1 MRCRASACLVL
12 SITLFCSMEL
22 LLQIPTGNA
31 LVSEEESTLETV
43 RERFDLPEWT
53 GDPCNTVAWITCS
66 SDNMSVLTLNLQQ
79 RNLLGT
85 IPAEIGKF
93 RSTVKL
99 ELNNNNLTGGIPSS
113 IFNLSSL
120 TSLNLSYNP
129 LGGPIPAVTGSL
141 YLNTIDLTLTQVTG
155 NVPDSF
161 KSLSQLATLNL
172 ANNPQLTGS
181 LSVLNGLI
189 HLKALNGSRC
199 GFSGRLP
206 SLDSAGGLE
215 SLDMQM
221 NDFSGQIPD
230 SFFVVGALQKL
241 YLNNNPKLSGGIP
254 DMRSLVNLATFV
266 ISDCDLSGPLPD
278 GMFAKNL
285 YLEVIGLGN
294 NRFTSFPTDL
304 QALIYL
310 REIDVHNNNITGRL
324 PELPSAEAQTA
335 TQNGGIKQLIFGN
348 NHFSG
353 EIPSSWYKATNL
365 EGIFL
370 AFNNLSGV
378 IANDIGS
385 LTRLRYLNLSHN
397 NFSGT
402 LPEQIGTLVNL
413 ETLDLSN
420 NQFNGTVPET
430 MASLPNLKLL
440 ILDNNRFGG
449 IPKSLL
455 DRKDIIKSYTNNPL
469 NADKKPGVSMG
480 IIVGTIIGACAI
492 IGIFTS
498 AIIFYMLKR
507 RIKPPDEISQV
518 QGFTRK
524 QIKRLTENY
533 KTIIGKG
540 GFGSVYY
547 GKLAGG
553 KEVAVK
559 VRKSDSKQG
568 SEEFLNE
575 VRLLS
580 RLHHRNLIN
589 LVGYCLEGSQQM
601 LVYDFMP
608 QGTLHNHLYR
618 KGPSSR
624 EMPRK
629 SDDALNRK
637 PLPWKTRLNIVL
649 DVARGLEYLHHDCN
663 PPIIHRDVKSSN
675 ILLSRKLKAKLGDLG
690 ISKQASG
697 HDQGFNK
704 SGITTVI
711 KGTWGYLDP
720 EYFTRRRL
728 TTKSDVYSFGIVLLE
743 IITAKR
749 PQTDWFPDSEAGNLI
764 EWVRNAVNHK
774 RLECVVDPE
783 LRLQGDYDKEVML
796 KVAQLALS
804 CTLRS
809 GVDRPEMG
817 EVARSLTQALQ
828 MEGEC
833 IDSSG
838 SSSGKTITE
847 KVVPVSKEEEL
858 TVLSSPPSSSS
869 FRYNDAFLSIDIDHS
884 YRRERRDWSWGGFG
898 TVYTGK
904 LHDVIVVAIKRSNW
918 EGSSG
923 RQDGLKAALEATF
936 TDRSAKSRCTQLLAL
951 FV

>member
-31 LVSEEESTLETV
+31 LVSEEESTLEIV
-43 RERFDLPEWT
+43 REKFGLPEWT
-53 GDPCNTVAWITCS
+53 GDPCDTVAWITCS
-66 SDNMSVLTLNLQQ
+66 SNNMSV
-79 RNLLGT
+79 
-85 IPAEIGKF
+85 
-93 RSTVKL
+93 SKL
-99 ELNNNNLTGGIPSS
+99 ELSNKNLTGGIPSS

-129 LGGPIPAVTGSL
+129 LGGPIPAVTGSSSL
-141 YLNTIDLTLTQVTG
+141 DTIDLTLTQVTG

-161 KSLSQLATLNL
+161 GSLVQLATLNL

-199 GFSGRLP
+199 GFSGPLP
-206 SLDSAGGLE
+206 SLDSANELE
-215 SLDMQM
+215 SLDLQM
-221 NDFSGQIPD
+221 NDFSGQIPS

-254 DMRSLVNLATFV
+254 DMNTLVNLATFV

-278 GMFAKNL
+278 GMFAKNSR
-285 YLEVIGLGN
+285 LEVIGLGN

-304 QALIYL
+304 QALISL

-335 TQNGGIKQLIFGN
+335 TQNGCIKQLIFGN

-402 LPEQIGTLVNL
+402 LPEQIGNLFNL

-430 MASLPNLKLL
+430 MASLQNLKLL

-455 DRKDIIKSYTNNPL
+455 DRKDIIISYTNNTL

-690 ISKQASG
+690 ISKQAPG

-711 KGTWGYLDP
+711 KGT
-720 EYFTRRRL
+720 YFTRRRL

-783 LRLQGDYDKEVML
+783 LRLQGDYDKELML
-796 KVAQLALS
+796 KIAQLALS

-884 YRRERRDWSWGGFG
+884 YRR
-898 TVYTGK
+898 
-904 LHDVIVVAIKRSNW
+904 
-918 EGSSG
+918 
-923 RQDGLKAALEATF
+923 
-936 TDRSAKSRCTQLLAL
+936 
-951 FV
+951 